1 MVMKCVTYIHT
12 SSVTTHIVIFS
23 QHMMQHLIIMYV
35 SRINNIKD
43 KTLFYFLIGLVDYII
58 LTIDILLRFL
68 KHTRNPQNF
77 LSSKLSH
84 PTVHA

>member
-1 MVMKCVTYIHT
+1 MKCVTYVHT
-12 SSVTTHIVIFS
+12 SSVITHIVIFS
-23 QHMMQHLIIMYV
+23 QHTMQHLMIIYV

-43 KTLFYFLIGLVDYII
+43 KTLFYFLIELVDHII
-58 LTIDILLRFL
+58 LTIDKLLRFL
-68 KHTRNPQNF
+68 EHTRNPQNF